1 MRKTAQQKRDEEV
14 IRWAY
19 RAARLM
25 NRFVL
30 AHRPITHDLLQDL
43 RLIDPVR
50 YQQEIEDL

>member
-1 MRKTAQQKRDEEV
+1 MSKTAKQKRDKEV

-30 AHRPITHDLLQDL
+30 AHQPITRDLLQDL
-43 RLIDPVR
+43 RLIDPLR
-50 YQQEIEDL
+50 YQKEIEGL